1 VRDARRSAGGGDGAG
16 VRAAGD
22 AGDGSDVSATAAGS
36 EGDASEDDDNRENV
50 SADGGDCVGAS
61 GGTCG
66 RRIDDGGGTVGS
78 GDAEDSEGKVAIT
91 TATNIN
97 MPSREM
103 KEIN

>member
-1 VRDARRSAGGGDGAG
+1 MLITSASCVALSGPTDSGCGVRDARRSASAGDGAG

-36 EGDASEDDDNRENV
+36 ERDAGEDDDREY
-50 SADGGDCVGAS
+50 APPGD
-61 GGTCG
+61 
-66 RRIDDGGGTVGS
+66 
-78 GDAEDSEGKVAIT
+78 DAEDFAEKVAIT

-97 MPSREM
+97 KPSRET